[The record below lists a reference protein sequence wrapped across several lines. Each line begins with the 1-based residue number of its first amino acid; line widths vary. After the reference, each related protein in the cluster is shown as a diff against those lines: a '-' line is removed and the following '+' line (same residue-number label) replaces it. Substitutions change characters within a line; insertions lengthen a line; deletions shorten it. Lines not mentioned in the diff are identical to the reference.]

1 MFLETA
7 FAPSLATNLIDSLN
21 YQIVGM
27 IVVGICLGGLA
38 IIFSMTGSLAAAI
51 QNRAKAKAEAPKAVA
66 APAAT
71 PVAGKAEG
79 MTPEMLAI
87 LAAAVDSSM
96 TELTPELIAVISA
109 AVDAGLDGAG
119 HRIVEIKQNPGAGY
133 AAAGRAEI
141 FASHRIS
148 TPTTSNF

>member
-1 MFLETA
+1 MFSVAA
-7 FAPSLATNLIDSLN
+7 FAHTLAYSLMEGLN
-21 YQIVGM
+21 YQTVG
-27 IVVGICLGGLA
+27 ILVVGICLCGLA
-38 IIFSMTGSLAAAI
+38 VIFSMTGSIAAAI

-71 PVAGKAEG
+71 PVPGKAEG

-87 LAAAVDSSM
+87 IAAAVDSSM

-119 HRIVEIKQNPGAGY
+119 HRIVEIKQTPGAGY
-133 AAAGRAEI
+133 AASGRAEI

-148 TPTTSNF
+148 TPSTSNF